1 MGRSGSVIGIV
12 IMNVSAGN
20 QLWCVELV
28 VISERSEGGS
38 ESAGTSSSSGEKRKD
53 SHVLRFCSPKGCLA
67 PTRKLAPFR
76 AWALRFIPLLR
87 DNPYTLHIHAC
98 RAFKI

>member
-12 IMNVSAGN
+12 TMNVSAGN

-38 ESAGTSSSSGEKRKD
+38 ESAGTSSISGEERRN
-53 SHVLRFCSPKGCLA
+53 SHVLRFCS
-67 PTRKLAPFR
+67 RKLAPLR
-76 AWALRFIPLLR
+76 AWALRLIPLLR